1 LIKAIRINTMS
12 KLTYSDSKKYE
23 ALQQDMFPGI
33 KSEDIAYDQL
43 TAAIKLALEEM
54 KLEYIDSQI

>member
-1 LIKAIRINTMS
+1 MS
-12 KLTYSDSKKYE
+12 KLTYADSKKYE

-43 TAAIKLALEEM
+43 TVAIKQALEEL
-54 KLEYIDSQI
+54 KLEYIES

>member
-12 KLTYSDSKKYE
+12 KLTYSDSRKYE

-33 KSEDIAYDQL
+33 KSEDIAYEQL
-43 TAAIKLALEEM
+43 TVAIKQALEEL
-54 KLEYIDSQI
+54 KLEYIES